1 MIDANQVWD
10 VQEVIEYV
18 ALLEE
23 IAWCVRMPSSIQL
36 WRKTSLMIGLLRN
49 LRLQM
54 IYLGTVRS
62 DARSRKMG
70 LASRR
75 ASVHTIGWFKQLLHD
90 GADIKLTC
98 CSHVYVL

>member
-1 MIDANQVWD
+1 MVDANQVWD
-10 VQEVIEYV
+10 VQEVIKYV

-23 IAWCVRMPSSIQL
+23 IAWCVHMSTSSIQL
-36 WRKTSLMIGLLRN
+36 CCKTSLMIGLLRN
-49 LRLQM
+49 LGLQM

-75 ASVHTIGWFKQLLHD
+75 ASMHTIEQLLH
-90 GADIKLTC
+90 AMERILN
-98 CSHVYVL
+98 

>member
-23 IAWCVRMPSSIQL
+23 IVWCVYMSTSSTQL
-36 WRKTSLMIGLLRN
+36 WRKTSLLIGLLRN

-54 IYLGTVRS
+54 IHLGTVRS

-75 ASVHTIGWFKQLLHD
+75 ASMHTIGWCSSD
-90 GADIKLTC
+90 GADINLTC